1 VSDLSARLAA
11 LSPEQR
17 ELLTRRLGRKA
28 PAAAPVLAIPRRAG
42 PGPWPLTHEQE
53 RMWFVQALFP
63 DGAAL
68 NVTNTPRFG
77 GPLDLAVLRR
87 TLAELVRR
95 HEPLRTAFVV
105 RDGLPFQ
112 HVLPPAVPDLPLVDL
127 AALPPVPREA
137 EFRRVLRERAREPF
151 DLAAGGPLRLTLLRL
166 GEREHGLVITIHHI
180 AIDWWSFNLL
190 RHELRVL
197 YRDLAAG
204 GPSSLPEL
212 AVQFADF
219 AVWQR
224 AWLPG
229 EIRRRDLLGH
239 WRETLAGAPDEA
251 ALPVDRPRPPR
262 ATFQGAR
269 HALVLPAALADRLRA
284 LAKEAGVTPF
294 TLHLAGLAALL
305 AHATPQDD
313 FSIGTPVADRNRP
326 ETEPLIGYLLN
337 MLVLRLRVAPGLTF
351 RGLLAHAGEVVRDAW
366 SHQDLPFGLL
376 VDALKPPRRLNR
388 MALFQVAYLY
398 VTAETRAGEPLEGVF
413 DPGTARVDL
422 TLVVEDMPDTFL
434 LFSEYSSALF
444 DAATVV
450 RLAAGLEA
458 LLTAAAAGP
467 DSDLAA
473 LPVFTPAESAALR
486 ARSAAAEE
494 SATAAPDPWAPPE
507 TPLEKQIAHLWSGLL
522 GVETVGRD
530 DDFFTLGGHSLLAS
544 RAAAL
549 LGVVLAE
556 PAPLGWLFERPTVR
570 ALAARLGGL
579 CALPRVDLTALPAEV
594 AVAEAERLGEAPH
607 PPGPPLPGS
616 RPMPFKP

>member
-1 VSDLSARLAA
+1 MSDLSARLAA

-28 PAAAPVLAIPRRAG
+28 PAPPPVLAIPRRAG
-42 PGPWPLTHEQE
+42 PGPWPLTYEQE
-53 RMWFVQALFP
+53 RMWLVQALFP

-68 NVTNTPRFG
+68 NVTNTPRFS

-105 RDGLPFQ
+105 RDGLPLQ
-112 HVLPPAVPDLPLVDL
+112 HVLPPDVPDLPLVDL
-127 AALPPVPREA
+127 SALPSAPREA
-137 EFRRVLRERAREPF
+137 EFRRVMRERAREPF

-166 GEREHGLVITIHHI
+166 GDPQNAEHGLVITIHHI
-180 AIDWWSFNLL
+180 AVDWWSFNLL

-212 AVQFADF
+212 AIQFADF

-224 AWLPG
+224 AWLPE

-239 WRETLAGAPDEA
+239 WRERLAGAPDEA

-269 HALVLPAALADRLRA
+269 HALILPAALADRLRA
-284 LAKEAGVTPF
+284 LAKETGMTPF
-294 TLHLAGLAALL
+294 TLHLAGFAALL

-313 FSIGTPVADRNRP
+313 FCIGTPVADRNRP
-326 ETEPLIGYLLN
+326 ETEPLISYLLN
-337 MLVLRLRVAPGLTF
+337 MLVLRLRVGPGLTF

-434 LFSEYSSALF
+434 LFFEYSSALF

-458 LLTAAAAGP
+458 LLAAAAANP

-473 LPVFTPAESAALR
+473 LPVFTPAERAALR

-494 SATAAPDPWAPPE
+494 SATADLAPWAPPE
-507 TPLEKQIAHLWSGLL
+507 TLLEKQIAHLWSGLL
-522 GVETVGRD
+522 GVEALGRD
-530 DDFFTLGGHSLLAS
+530 DDFFALGGHSLLAS

-556 PAPLGWLFERPTVR
+556 PAPLGWFFERPTVR
-570 ALAARLGGL
+570 ALAARLGGTPRIDL
-579 CALPRVDLTALPAEV
+579 IALPPAV
-594 AVAEAERLGEAPH
+594 AVAEAERFAAQH
-607 PPGPPLPGS
+607 T
-616 RPMPFKP
+616 